1 MRAATRCVFVKKV
14 SKSKTKLEGKL
25 EGVRTIATRHAA
37 CVGRRGRAHEFVCV
51 EGRRGHARVRV
62 SSVSRRG
69 RGLRWSEGGELQSV
83 FVGGRAV
90 ARRCG
95 MRHRHVG
102 ERVRSTLC
110 NPPRLAAA
118 AAAAAASGASGLLDE
133 KKHAQGGGAV
143 VDLWWCGGGR
153 GESLDLWR
161 PRACLVR
168 TMTMYAY

>member
-1 MRAATRCVFVKKV
+1 MCVRQKGV
-14 SKSKTKLEGKL
+14 SKSKTNSKESSKVCVPSPHATRRVSAGG
-25 EGVRTIATRHAA
+25 GVRMSL
-37 CVGRRGRAHEFVCV
+37 CV

-153 GESLDLWR
+153 GESLDLWLT
-161 PRACLVR
+161 RACLVR
-168 TMTMYAY
+168 TMTMYGY

>member
-1 MRAATRCVFVKKV
+1 MCVRQKGVQEQDE
-14 SKSKTKLEGKL
+14 LEGKL

-37 CVGRRGRAHEFVCV
+37 CVGRRGRAHEFACV
-51 EGRRGHARVRV
+51 EGRRGHAPVRV

-69 RGLRWSEGGELQSV
+69 RGLRWSEGGELRSV
-83 FVGGRAV
+83 FGGGRAV

-168 TMTMYAY
+168 TMTMYACMRTN

>member
-1 MRAATRCVFVKKV
+1 MCVRQKGVQEQDE
-14 SKSKTKLEGKL
+14 LEGKL

-37 CVGRRGRAHEFVCV
+37 CVGRGGRAHEFVCGG
-51 EGRRGHARVRV
+51 EDAPVRV

-69 RGLRWSEGGELQSV
+69 RGLRWSEGGELRSV
-83 FVGGRAV
+83 FGGGRAV

-102 ERVRSTLC
+102 ERVMSTDC
-110 NPPRLAAA
+110 NLPRLAAA
-118 AAAAAASGASGLLDE
+118 AAAAAASSASGLLDE

-168 TMTMYAY
+168 TMTMYEY

>member
-1 MRAATRCVFVKKV
+1 MCVRQKGVQEQDE
-14 SKSKTKLEGKL
+14 LEGKL

-37 CVGRRGRAHEFVCV
+37 CVGRRGRAHEFACV
-51 EGRRGHARVRV
+51 EGRRGHAPVRV

-69 RGLRWSEGGELQSV
+69 RGLRWSEGGELRSV
-83 FVGGRAV
+83 FGGGRAV

-102 ERVRSTLC
+102 ERVMSTLC
-110 NPPRLAAA
+110 NPPRLAAAA

>member
-1 MRAATRCVFVKKV
+1 MCVRQKGVQEQDERREASKVCVPSPHATRRV
-14 SKSKTKLEGKL
+14 SAGG
-25 EGVRTIATRHAA
+25 GVRMSL
-37 CVGRRGRAHEFVCV
+37 CV

-69 RGLRWSEGGELQSV
+69 RGLRGSEGGELRSV
-83 FVGGRAV
+83 FDVGGRAV

-102 ERVRSTLC
+102 ERVMSTLC
-110 NPPRLAAA
+110 NLPRLAA

-133 KKHAQGGGAV
+133 QKHAQGGGAV

-168 TMTMYAY
+168 TMTMYGY

>member
-1 MRAATRCVFVKKV
+1 MCVRQRGVQEQDE
-14 SKSKTKLEGKL
+14 LEGKL
-25 EGVRTIATRHAA
+25 EGVRTIATRRAA

-69 RGLRWSEGGELQSV
+69 RGLRGSEGGELRSV
-83 FVGGRAV
+83 FDVGGRAV

-102 ERVRSTLC
+102 ERVMSTLC

-168 TMTMYAY
+168 TMTMYGY

>member
-1 MRAATRCVFVKKV
+1 MREC
-14 SKSKTKLEGKL
+14 
-25 EGVRTIATRHAA
+25 A
-37 CVGRRGRAHEFVCV
+37 CRQSRG
-51 EGRRGHARVRV
+51 
-62 SSVSRRG
+62 
-69 RGLRWSEGGELQSV
+69 EGGV
-83 FVGGRAV
+83 CGGVKAASCAPSSTSAGERS
-90 ARRCG
+90 RRCG

-102 ERVRSTLC
+102 ERVMSTLG

-168 TMTMYAY
+168 TMTMYGY

>member
-1 MRAATRCVFVKKV
+1 MCVRQKGVQEQDE
-14 SKSKTKLEGKL
+14 LEGKL
-25 EGVRTIATRHAA
+25 EGVRTIATRRAA

-51 EGRRGHARVRV
+51 EGRRGHAPVRV

-83 FVGGRAV
+83 FDVGGRAV

-102 ERVRSTLC
+102 KRVMSTHC
-110 NPPRLAAA
+110 NLPRLAAV
-118 AAAAAASGASGLLDE
+118 AAAAASGASGLLDE
-133 KKHAQGGGAV
+133 QKHAQGGGAV

-168 TMTMYAY
+168 TMTMYGY